1 MSAICSILRTSFDDY
16 LADALPAPQRRM
28 LREHLAACEECR
40 REAVAKDP
48 TFAFARPFAP
58 EPVAAEDAARILGA
72 VRTGVAL
79 RRTEQKLGAS
89 RRRIAGG
96 AAAAAAAIALAVL
109 LPSGGGSAHRIVAAA
124 ARPPAGPSA
133 SLEAS
138 AVQPA
143 ARPVEPAVSSSEAT
157 IYDLNPGAGREEP
170 RVVWIVDR
178 GLDI

>member
-1 MSAICSILRTSFDDY
+1 MSTPGTIVAVGCSLTS
-16 LADALPAPQRRM
+16 
-28 LREHLAACEECR
+28 ACRSSRSTQPSTASC
-40 REAVAKDP
+40 
-48 TFAFARPFAP
+48 
-58 EPVAAEDAARILGA
+58 
-72 VRTGVAL
+72 GVAL

-109 LPSGGGSAHRIVAAA
+109 IPSGGGSAHSVATAA

-138 AVQPA
+138 AAQPLQS